1 MNYSK
6 PEITSLASASFAI
19 QSIPK
24 SAPSTL
30 DSKDVD
36 YVTANAYEADE

>member
-1 MNYSK
+1 MNYTK
-6 PEITSLASASFAI
+6 PEITLLVSASFAI

-24 SAPSTL
+24 SSPSTL
-30 DSKDVD
+30 DSKDVY